1 MNCMKLKQL
10 PGCLDRP
17 RTWQRYLKSR
27 GIYSGSIDGKLE
39 GATAAATQNYQ
50 KKTGKRDDD
59 LFCLSFERPDKD
71 HYTEDNTQGPVY
83 LTGPIRDV
91 LRPIAYGYYL
101 LTGKDLVMKSGLR
114 KPETQARLMYEKAK
128 RGSSALGIYNWTL
141 RKPIEDAYEEKTKAS
156 AGEQAT
162 IDAITAIIQ
171 AQMNRHDYISKHLT
185 GRAFDVRNRTMNR
198 CEKEV
203 FEAVVKVVL
212 GSTHGHLIGNEPGGP
227 PHFHVQF

>member
-101 LTGKDLVMKSGLR
+101 LTGKDLVMTSGLR

-141 RKPIEDAYEEKTKAS
+141 QADRGRLRREDQSQRRGTSDDRRDHRDHPGSDEST
-156 AGEQAT
+156 
-162 IDAITAIIQ
+162 
-171 AQMNRHDYISKHLT
+171 RLHL
-185 GRAFDVRNRTMNR
+185 
-198 CEKEV
+198 
-203 FEAVVKVVL
+203 EAPY
-212 GSTHGHLIGNEPGGP
+212 GSCL
-227 PHFHVQF
+227 

>member
-10 PGCLDRP
+10 PGCVDQA

-71 HYTEDNTQGPVY
+71 HFHPKDSTVNLNG
-83 LTGPIRDV
+83 LAAV
-91 LRPIAYGYYL
+91 LRPLGYGYYL
-101 LTGKDLVMKSGLR
+101 LTGKDLVVTSGLR
-114 KPETQARLMYEKAK
+114 KPETQARLMYDKAK
-128 RGSSALGIYNWTL
+128 RSFNAFSIYNPTL
-141 RKPIEDAYEEKTKAS
+141 SDPIKDAYDEKTKAG

-162 IDAITAIIQ
+162 IDAMTAVGYPGSGEWT
-171 AQMNRHDYISKHLT
+171 RVHLQT
-185 GRAFDVRNRTMNR
+185 
-198 CEKEV
+198 
-203 FEAVVKVVL
+203 
-212 GSTHGHLIGNEPGGP
+212 P
-227 PHFHVQF
+227 